1 MKQMTRGSD
10 AVMELVRLQ
19 REEVAKHKWI
29 ESEKAGHDIGWDQA
43 HADWLVKHFAEWER
57 HLPSRAIDDALHAR
71 RPRKRTQARP
81 RNVRLSTRAKG

>member
-1 MKQMTRGSD
+1 MKQMTQESD

-43 HADWLVKHFAEWER
+43 HADWLVKYFAEWEG
-57 HLPSRAIDDALHAR
+57 HLPSRVIDDALHAR
-71 RPRKRTQARP
+71 AP
-81 RNVRLSTRAKG
+81 RNRRLVVSDR